1 MGKYIGRVDEQSK
14 FYNFKPLGEIDK
26 NGDITLY
33 ADRDREKLIPES
45 IKQNINLYYSPY
57 DTDQVDMMETQF
69 PVDGRLMIM
78 EFVTDELE
86 ANYDNRTG
94 ERNKTGYKVPTRKYF
109 DEKKLRPLGYDNLYY
124 IVSRENVISDD
135 FKQERIYISSNG
147 RYAEGDK
154 VMIAFEKGH
163 LYGPFTMY
171 KRNDDDGYF
180 IKTNLKSNKY
190 TISGTLT
197 KDVRIF
203 TVEELSEQWG
213 TFSDEWKIV
222 LYGDDIESTLFDA
235 IDDENL
241 LKEFE
246 MFISTQ
252 TMVENGKIDLN
263 DMSTLLD
270 GYRSSLLSGAFVNE
284 DICRERIERLKN
296 IITAKS
302 NSDQGLNEISDLI
315 VSILSQNQNNDDFF
329 EMLLKTKPA
338 FKNMFQ
344 SSRIIQD
351 DIEKAREQL
360 DTLQEEI
367 RKAEEEKEKKLQ
379 EIDSEI
385 EQKRLEE
392 ASAEQLKANERNLQ
406 EVLEK
411 ISLADNIA
419 ELTKKNNEVRKEKEY
434 LERHKAELMSEA
446 RSVELQFAENI
457 NRYQD
462 KMVDISFDGFM
473 ANKMLQAASEWEKGE
488 DQKSYDEIVAKVNS
502 IKPDTINNLELLE
515 YLCKTINIV
524 RPQYSRNTIIN
535 IFVCITQNFLTVFS
549 GEPGSGK
556 TSICNIFAKVLGA
569 NAFNEK
575 LDLQIANRYLPISV
589 ERGWTSKRDFI
600 GYYNPLSKTFD
611 KSNKQVY
618 DALKLLDI
626 EEQKKLVNF
635 PYFILLDEANLSP
648 MEYYWADFMNICD
661 DREENNIIN
670 LGEEYTFKVPSTL
683 RFVATINNDNT
694 TEELSPRLIDRAWI
708 ITLPKNTGIKLG
720 KNLTKDDINFVEW
733 KTLESLFMPK
743 REDKLELSGEVKSI
757 YDAIVLQLKQE
768 HIFISPRAEIAIKSY
783 WSVASKLMDKD
794 NYDTDASIV
803 AIDYA
808 IAQKVLPKI
817 KGNGEEFGIWL
828 ENFRKLCE
836 SDNLMLCESI
846 LSDII
851 ERGESQMKYYH
862 FFN

>member
-14 FYNFKPLGEIDK
+14 FYNFKPLGEIDA
-26 NGDITLY
+26 NGDIILY

-78 EFVTDELE
+78 EFVTNELE

-94 ERNKTGYKVPTRKYF
+94 ERNKTGYKVPTRRYF

-124 IVSRENVISDD
+124 IISRENVISDD
-135 FKQERIYISSNG
+135 FKQERVYISSNG

-163 LYGPFTMY
+163 LFGPFTMY

-213 TFSDEWKIV
+213 AFSDEWKIV
-222 LYGDDIESTLFDA
+222 FLGDDTETTLFDA
-235 IDDENL
+235 IDDESL

-252 TMVENGKIDLN
+252 TVVENGKIDLN
-263 DMSTLLD
+263 DISTLLD
-270 GYRSSLLSGAFVNE
+270 GYRNSLLSGTFVNE

-296 IITAKS
+296 IITTKS

-329 EMLLKTKPA
+329 EMLLKTKPE

-385 EQKRLEE
+385 EKKRLEE
-392 ASAEQLKANERNLQ
+392 ASEQLKANEKNLK

-411 ISLADNIA
+411 LSLADNIA
-419 ELTKKNNEVRKEKEY
+419 ELIKKNNEVRKEKEY
-434 LERHKAELMSEA
+434 LERHKAELTSEA
-446 RSVELQFAENI
+446 KDVELKFAENI

-473 ANKMLQAASEWEKGE
+473 ANKMLQAASEWEKDE
-488 DQKSYDEIVAKVNS
+488 NQKNYDEIVAKVNS
-502 IKPDTINNLELLE
+502 IKPDTTNDLELLE

-535 IFVCITQNFLTVFS
+535 ILVCITQNFLTVFS

-556 TSICNIFAKVLGA
+556 TSMCNIIAKVLGL

-618 DALKLLDI
+618 DALKILDI
-626 EEQKKLVNF
+626 EEQKKLDNF

-648 MEYYWADFMNICD
+648 MEYYWADFMNVCD

-720 KNLTKDDINFVEW
+720 KTLTKDDINFVEW
-733 KTLESLFMPK
+733 KTLESLFLPK
-743 REDKLELSGEVKSI
+743 REEKLELLGEVKSI
-757 YDAIVLQLKQE
+757 YDTIVLQLKQQ

-794 NYDTDASIV
+794 NYDTDPSIV

-836 SDNLMLCESI
+836 SDNLMYCESI
-846 LSDII
+846 LSEII
-851 ERGESQMKYYH
+851 ERGESQMKYYQ